1 MDEIKDKDFQTRND
15 AFANDLREALRRRED
30 KRPEVEVP
38 EDFLVNVMQQ
48 VGSEK
53 TRTASKAWRIALTS
67 LALAACTITAV
78 LLVLP
83 KGDEQR
89 PICNSL
95 IVSKEQTP
103 SQSPSDLQLVT
114 TEKTIDSKPAT
125 KKYTEERYVTWK
137 QSVQAQN
144 VDSLDYYIAKI
155 ERELTKVDEN
165 LYIEKMQRVIH
176 ADERLQR
183 LVNKFIVHELK
194 KDSQPHE
201 AILIYNVK
209 KEEVYEELHEQ

>member
-1 MDEIKDKDFQTRND
+1 MLDIQNGVLEGFFLGFGLFFQLQL
-15 AFANDLREALRRRED
+15 FGL
-30 KRPEVEVP
+30 
-38 EDFLVNVMQQ
+38 
-48 VGSEK
+48 
-53 TRTASKAWRIALTS
+53 
-67 LALAACTITAV
+67 
-78 LLVLP
+78 
-83 KGDEQR
+83 
-89 PICNSL
+89 SL

-103 SQSPSDLQLVT
+103 SSSPSDLQLVT
-114 TEKTIDSKPAT
+114 TEKTIDSKPAA
-125 KKYTEERYVTWK
+125 KKYTEERYVTRK

-209 KEEVYEELHEQ
+209 KEEVYEELQEQ

>member
-53 TRTASKAWRIALTS
+53 TSTASKAWRIALTS

-89 PICNSL
+89 GGQPQCQFLCGRALRIH
-95 IVSKEQTP
+95 
-103 SQSPSDLQLVT
+103 LVRQVFRHRA
-114 TEKTIDSKPAT
+114 KPGA
-125 KKYTEERYVTWK
+125 
-137 QSVQAQN
+137 
-144 VDSLDYYIAKI
+144 
-155 ERELTKVDEN
+155 
-165 LYIEKMQRVIH
+165 
-176 ADERLQR
+176 
-183 LVNKFIVHELK
+183 
-194 KDSQPHE
+194 
-201 AILIYNVK
+201 
-209 KEEVYEELHEQ
+209 